1 MYAVIA
7 DGGKQYMVREGQK
20 LFVETRDLP
29 EGAANVEFDQVLLVG
44 EGESTRVGAPTVP
57 GAKVVA
63 RLVEAVRGPKET
75 IVKFRRRKGY
85 RLKKGHRQNYLQV
98 TVESITA

>member
-7 DGGKQYMVREGQK
+7 DGGKQYRVKEGQQ
-20 LFVETRDLP
+20 LYVELRDLAD
-29 EGAANVEFDQVLLVG
+29 GADKVTFDQVLLVG
-44 EGESTRVGAPTVP
+44 EGESAKVGAPYVS

-63 RLVEAVRGPKET
+63 RLLGAERGPKET

-85 RLKKGHRQNYLQV
+85 RLKKGHRQDYLKV
-98 TVESITA
+98 AVESIQG

>member
-7 DGGKQYMVREGQK
+7 DGGKQYMVKKGQTIY
-20 LFVETRDLP
+20 VELRDLQ
-29 EGAANVEFDQVLLVG
+29 EGATTVSFDQVMLVG
-44 EGESTRVGAPTVP
+44 EGAETRVGAPFVS

-63 RLVEAVRGPKET
+63 KLQAEVRGPKET

-85 RLKKGHRQNYLQV
+85 RLKKGHRQDYLKV
-98 TVESITA
+98 TVDSIQA